1 LFALI
6 AVCFPHQALLISL
19 KARELWLA
27 IASYPMQLQQKRT
40 VLQHVFHLLLS
51 SAFFPFPTL
60 PTVGPTKKKIKKKKK
75 KKAAPI
81 NCQSNFFLS
90 DNLQARVSGRRSL
103 KMDPNLRL

>member
-1 LFALI
+1 
-6 AVCFPHQALLISL
+6 
-19 KARELWLA
+19 
-27 IASYPMQLQQKRT
+27 MQLQQKRT
-40 VLQHVFHLLLS
+40 VLQLVFHLLLS
-51 SAFFPFPTL
+51 SGFFPFPTL
-60 PTVGPTKKKIKKKKK
+60 PTIGPTKKKIKKK